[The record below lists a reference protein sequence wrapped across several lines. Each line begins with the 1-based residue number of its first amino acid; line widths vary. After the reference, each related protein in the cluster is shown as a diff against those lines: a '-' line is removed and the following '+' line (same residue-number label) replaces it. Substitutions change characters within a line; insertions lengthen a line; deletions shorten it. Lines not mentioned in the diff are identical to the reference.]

1 MNKVFLIGRLVADP
15 DLRYTQ
21 SNKPVADFR
30 LAVNRQ
36 YTDESGERKADFINI
51 ITWGKQAENLNK
63 YCGKG
68 SQIAV
73 EGRVSVRN
81 YKNKEG
87 KKVYVTEIVTNNIMF
102 LDTKKEGQA
111 SEVSPSNFE
120 KGNTSIQDEA
130 FADFGNQI
138 ELSEEDI
145 DFDVAF

>member
-1 MNKVFLIGRLVADP
+1 MNKFIGIGRITKDIELA
-15 DLRYTQ
+15 YTQ
-21 SNKPVADFR
+21 DGKAVAKYTLAINGYNDTTDF
-30 LAVNRQ
+30 LNCV
-36 YTDESGERKADFINI
+36 
-51 ITWGKQAENLNK
+51 TWNKQAENLAK

-81 YKNKEG
+81 YENQEG

-102 LDTKKEGQA
+102 LDNKKDGQA
-111 SEVSPSNFE
+111 PREDTYNDLHTT
-120 KGNTSIQDEA
+120 TSSDDSA

-145 DFDVAF
+145 AF